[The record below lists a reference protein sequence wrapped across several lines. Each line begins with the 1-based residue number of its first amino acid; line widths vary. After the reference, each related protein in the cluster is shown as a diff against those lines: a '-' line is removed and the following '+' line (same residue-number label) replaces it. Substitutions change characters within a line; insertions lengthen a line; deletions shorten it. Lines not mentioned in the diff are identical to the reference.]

1 LEERAREA
9 KSQLFILCDRE
20 QKMAAENEVLRA
32 ELIQK
37 KKQYNES
44 LSAMQADIIRL
55 QEELQQVM
63 LLWNDYQANFV
74 RVTASKGDLYPIKK
88 FFRFGHFD

>member
-1 LEERAREA
+1 M
-9 KSQLFILCDRE
+9 CDRE
-20 QKMAAENEVLRA
+20 QKIAAENEALRA

-44 LSAMQADIIRL
+44 LSVMQAGITRL

-63 LLWNDYQANFV
+63 Y
-74 RVTASKGDLYPIKK
+74 K
-88 FFRFGHFD
+88 